1 MSIPASSRPP
11 RRVAAA
17 FIPCA
22 ALALAACAAPSS
34 SRSAPAPVLPDLGG
48 STLIVHY
55 GGVET
60 LLTDPRDAGLVRV
73 LDLVDERL
81 LELVEELGRPA
92 PPPGSFEILR
102 EALQSPWTLRLGLD
116 GAGLDGAAP
125 VPVRATLALRPP
137 SVERAAALAERVQ
150 DLVRLFG
157 LPSMSADEHPG
168 LTEVET
174 PVGTLYHGTL
184 EEGRTFLLAWGE
196 PDARPWDGAGLLP
209 PGARASGAL
218 ALDLGALLDL
228 VRANLPEDD
237 PEAEEVRRMLA
248 FVGLEPGVPVLMAMA
263 AGPGPEQGHSV
274 LRYQSWA
281 RLAAASGALAEGPI
295 AAETL
300 ALVPG
305 DATLVSLTRFEPTM
319 FTRLGEVM
327 GPEYLEARGELE
339 QALGIALGPDLLEP
353 LGATFGLYL
362 SDATGG
368 GGLASA
374 VLLAE
379 VDDETRLAATLALLA
394 AELRDLA
401 LEEAEGR
408 VRVRSF
414 EHGAVVGYQ
423 LDFPGLP
430 VPLSPS
436 VAMAHGHLFLAATP
450 GALSA
455 ALDVAAR
462 PDGSRSG
469 WRAGVAA
476 AGLGAPD
483 DLQSLFFVDVPRFAR
498 AGYGP
503 ASLLG
508 AGLANAVRSPA
519 DPARDPGL
527 AWPAQRELL
536 HGARPLVTMGR
547 VVDGDLVSQTA
558 SDRSVALHVA
568 AWLGVLPELLP
579 GLALIGAFAG
589 GRSVGFA
596 EPPEQLALADRAAAD
611 IWQILSALDGWA
623 LENGGLYPDSL
634 EALTEPSGEDQ
645 LAWLEHTPVDPWGN
659 EYVYLLDAEGVH
671 VLSYGADGVPGGEG
685 EAADILSDALQESW
699 DDEEGGEWELMELE
713 ELEEPEEDE

>member
-1 MSIPASSRPP
+1 MPTPAFPRPP
-11 RRVAAA
+11 RRVPAALVVPA
-17 FIPCA
+17 V
-22 ALALAACAAPSS
+22 ALALAACAATSGT
-34 SRSAPAPVLPDLGG
+34 RHAPVPALPDLGG

-55 GGVET
+55 GGVDT

-81 LELVEELGRPA
+81 LELLEELGRPA
-92 PPPGSFEILR
+92 PPPGSFELVR

-116 GAGLDGAAP
+116 GTDLDGAGP
-125 VPVRATLALRPP
+125 VPVRATLALRTPN
-137 SVERAAALAERVQ
+137 VERAAALAERVQ
-150 DLVRLFG
+150 NLVRLFG

-174 PVGTLYHGTL
+174 PGGTLYHGTI
-184 EEGRTFLLAWGE
+184 EEGRTFLIAWGE
-196 PDARPWDGAGLLP
+196 PDARPWDGAELLP
-209 PGARASGAL
+209 PGARTSGAL

-237 PEAEEVRRMLA
+237 PEAEELRRMLA
-248 FVGLEPGVPVLMAMA
+248 FVGLEPGVPVQMALA
-263 AGPGPEQGHSV
+263 AGPGAEQGHSTM
-274 LRYQSWA
+274 RYQSWA

-295 AAETL
+295 APATL

-305 DATLVSLTRFEPTM
+305 DATVVSLTRFEPTM
-319 FTRLGEVM
+319 LARLFEVM
-327 GPEYLEARGELE
+327 GPEALEARGQLE
-339 QALGIALGPDLLEP
+339 EALGIALGPDLLEP

-368 GGLASA
+368 GGLASG
-374 VLLAE
+374 VVLAE
-379 VDDETRLAATLALLA
+379 VDDEPRLAATLATLT

-408 VRVRSF
+408 ARVRSF
-414 EHGAVVGYQ
+414 EHGGVVGYQ

-430 VPLSPS
+430 VPLSPCL
-436 VAMAHGHLFLAATP
+436 ALAHGHLFLAATP

-455 ALDVAAR
+455 ALDAAAQ
-462 PDGSRSG
+462 PDGNRGG

-476 AGLGAPD
+476 AGLGKPD
-483 DLQSLFFVDVPRFAR
+483 DLQSLLFVDVPRFAR

-508 AGLANAVRSPA
+508 AALANAVRSPA
-519 DPARDPGL
+519 DPAREPGL

-536 HGARPLVTMGR
+536 RGARPLVTMGR

-568 AWLGVLPELLP
+568 AWLGVLPELVP

-589 GRSVGFA
+589 VGGA
-596 EPPEQLALADRAAAD
+596 REVEQPELEAADRAAAD

-634 EALTEPSGEDQ
+634 AALTQPSGEDQ
-645 LAWLEHTPVDPWGN
+645 LAWLEHTPIDPWGN
-659 EYVYLLDAEGVH
+659 EYVYLLDADGVH

-685 EAADILSDALQESW
+685 EAADIVSDALQESW
-699 DDEEGGEWELMELE
+699 DDEEGGEWELE
-713 ELEEPEEDE
+713 ELGEMEEPEEDE